1 MFAEY
6 NPNLFE
12 FFNSTHCRNTTRV
25 ARPGENRG
33 GKPRPEP
40 FAPQR
45 ADHNDDVRSNGFSSA
60 ERNEGLPRRH
70 DPHFHGVEHDGWY
83 HEDCELVEFF
93 LPPRFDLCLAAMNNP
108 FGLSG
113 GGEPAKVL
121 IDRSLGRRAR
131 RPKTPEDH
139 LA

>member
-1 MFAEY
+1 MTSGRMDFRLQNETKV
-6 NPNLFE
+6 F
-12 FFNSTHCRNTTRV
+12 
-25 ARPGENRG
+25 PG
-33 GKPRPEP
+33 
-40 FAPQR
+40 
-45 ADHNDDVRSNGFSSA
+45 DMILISS
-60 ERNEGLPRRH
+60 
-70 DPHFHGVEHDGWY
+70 GVEHDGWY